1 MALSRVRYLTAG
13 GLEVPPVTASG
24 MREIDRIAIEETGP
38 HLFRMM
44 ENAGRNLAL
53 QAIEILGPDWRERH
67 VLGQ

>member
-1 MALSRVRYLTAG
+1 VALSRVRYLTAG

-44 ENAGRNLAL
+44 ENAGRNGAAGDRDPRAGLAR
-53 QAIEILGPDWRERH
+53 ARH
-67 VLGQ
+67 VLGR

>member
-38 HLFRMM
+38 NLFQMM

-53 QAIEILGPDWRERH
+53 QAIEVLGPDWRERH
-67 VLGQ
+67 VLGR